1 LEGDE
6 YDGTPEK
13 LKGFLDRLQQK
24 AEDYTW
30 LESVL
35 TIPVDPGPP
44 VISRNLIDDYGNIS
58 LEQVRAHAATY
69 VGAAAGSRQWQNS
82 HQLKTCLFDSL
93 TTDFQNR
100 VTLEKDKWHV
110 ENHPDGACLLKVVIS
125 LAYIDT
131 QATSAFIRTELTR
144 MDTKITSLNFD
155 IKKFNGWVKGQ
166 VAALAARGE
175 TTSDLIVN
183 LFKGYEAV
191 PDRVFKDY
199 IEQKKSAYEEGGTIN
214 PEELMQLAQNKFEG
228 RVLAKTW
235 NAPTD
240 EQEQII
246 ALEARI
252 ERLQEQKRNLSK
264 RKPQGTRSVQ
274 QKNSNSQQK
283 KKPTGNKKKDGRDN
297 EYMTATGKWAWLK
310 VPPKQN
316 KTKKMVERKEFFWC
330 KKHARWG
337 RHATS
342 KCRLTTTKSESK
354 NSGSSKNHNQQDP
367 KLRFTE
373 SLEAI
378 LEGQDDEDEE

>member
-1 LEGDE
+1 
-6 YDGTPEK
+6 
-13 LKGFLDRLQQK
+13 
-24 AEDYTW
+24 
-30 LESVL
+30 L
-35 TIPVDPGPP
+35 TIPVDAGPP
-44 VISRNLIDDYGNIS
+44 VVSRNLIDDYGNIT
-58 LEQVRAHAATY
+58 LEKVREHAATY
-69 VGAAAGSRQWQNS
+69 VGAAVGSRKWQNS

-93 TTDFQNR
+93 TTEFQHR
-100 VTLEKDKWHV
+100 VTLEKDKWHI
-110 ENHPDGACLLKVVIS
+110 EGHPDGACLLKVIIS

-144 MDTKITSLNFD
+144 MDSKIASLNFD
-155 IKKFNGWVKGQ
+155 IKKFNAWVKGQ

-199 IEQKKSAYEEGGTIN
+199 IEQKKSSYEEGGTIKY
-214 PEELMQLAQNKFEG
+214 EELMQLAQNKYEG

-252 ERLQEQKRNLSK
+252 ERLQEQKKNLAK
-264 RKPQGTRSVQ
+264 RKPQGTRNS
-274 QKNSNSQQK
+274 QKNSSQNK
-283 KKPTGNKKKDGRDN
+283 RKSVGNKKKGGRDD
-297 EYMTATGKWAWLK
+297 EYMSATGKWAWLK
-310 VPPKQN
+310 VPPKQDE
-316 KTKKMVERKEFFWC
+316 TKKMFEGKEFFWC

-337 RHATS
+337 RHTTT
-342 KCRLTTTKSESK
+342 KCRLTTTKTENK
-354 NSGSSKNHNQQDP
+354 NSKVKNQKDP

-378 LEGQDDEDEE
+378 LEQEDEDEEE